1 MYLSNYNF
9 VWIYAQEW
17 DCWIILQLYSKV
29 FEGPPYYPHRGC
41 TNLHSHQQCRRVS
54 FSPHPFQH
62 LFVDFLMMVILTTIA
77 FICISLIINDI
88 EHLFICLLAICIS
101 SSEKC
106 AFRFTAHFLME
117 LFIFWLLSCMSC
129 MYILEIKLLLTAS
142 FANIFTQSIG
152 FLLYYENFKYLKIK
166 QDSLNNISV
175 KNRSHP
181 FPVSGLS

>member
-1 MYLSNYNF
+1 MSWLLWLVLPWTQGCMYLSNYNF

-41 TNLHSHQQCRRVS
+41 TNLHSHQQCRRVP

-106 AFRFTAHFLME
+106 AFRFTAHF
-117 LFIFWLLSCMSC
+117 WWNC
-129 MYILEIKLLLTAS
+129 S
-142 FANIFTQSIG
+142 FFGIQEPNH
-152 FLLYYENFKYLKIK
+152 NF
-166 QDSLNNISV
+166 
-175 KNRSHP
+175 
-181 FPVSGLS
+181 F